1 VTVATAYLSLG
12 GNQGDRDK
20 YLSEARTAIQK
31 AFSGVRFSKVYE
43 TEPVDLLDQPWF
55 LNQVAEIQTDLA
67 PESLLEWARVLE
79 SGMGRQRNVPRG
91 PRTLDVDILLYDDK
105 VFTDEK
111 LTLPHPRLHLRR
123 HVLVPLAELAPDKR
137 LPLSRETIR
146 EALEKV
152 KDFSQVKPHAPA

>member
-1 VTVATAYLSLG
+1 MTTAYLSLG
-12 GNQGDRDK
+12 SNLGDRDK
-20 YLSEARTAIQK
+20 YLAEARVAIQK
-31 AFSGVRFSKVYE
+31 AFSAVRFSKVYE
-43 TEPVDLLDQPWF
+43 TEPVDFLDQPWF
-55 LNQVAEIQTDLA
+55 LNQVSEIQTDLA
-67 PESLLEWARVLE
+67 PESLLEWARLLE
-79 SGMGRQRNVPRG
+79 RRMGRQRDIPQG

-105 VFTDEK
+105 VSTDEK

-137 LPLSRETIR
+137 LPPGRETIR